1 MKEALAVLEQL
12 LLLGNSPEGRVAL
25 AKLVGMNNP
34 KAADVRKALASLPPL
49 RPPKEA

>member
-12 LLLGNSPEGRVAL
+12 LLLGNAPEGRAVL
-25 AKLVGMNNP
+25 ARLVGMHNP
-34 KAADVRKALASLPPL
+34 KAADVRKALAALPAL